1 MGVEWKEPLRR
12 WESFIGPGTL
22 EEPSDTWTAKAPLD
36 FLARVASENSS

>member
-22 EEPSDTWTAKAPLD
+22 EEPSDTRTAKAPLD
-36 FLARVASENSS
+36 FLARASENSS